1 MGHCQ
6 LLLEVRGEGGKPG
19 KVKAKRFVVP
29 VITAASCAVLVG
41 LPNPLP
47 LLLSYWGISVR
58 FKLVLKNSQACGSCT
73 VTLQWKKDLPK
84 ISCTGSP
91 QIAGHRLSTNSPS
104 RLPLCFASC
113 LALPA
118 GLPCS
123 KQLAAVTL
131 FGDSG
136 CVETDC

>member
-1 MGHCQ
+1 MGHSQ

-91 QIAGHRLSTNSPS
+91 QIAGHPVC
-104 RLPLCFASC
+104 LPTALRGCPYVLPHAWHFQQVFPAASSW
-113 LALPA
+113 L
-118 GLPCS
+118 
-123 KQLAAVTL
+123 Q
-131 FGDSG
+131 
-136 CVETDC
+136 